1 MQFNPVTKFN
11 VASQHTRGGSRAA
24 PRGHWTTIARRLP
37 AARRR
42 LRQLA
47 LLVGLLCAVA
57 FTSPL
62 YATVRETLIE
72 LQDGGTV
79 KVFIFEP
86 DNHGDGPWPL
96 SILMAG
102 GGGNEYV
109 ARAQFWLGQEL
120 ANQGWLIAV
129 PVSPTANYFAG
140 ENDHRIP
147 EVISQLQTHSSI
159 SGQKALL
166 VGVSTGGSFALELAA
181 RQPELYYGVVAAP
194 GMLKDLSIIKDMKQ
208 LPVYLRIGERDSFR
222 WDRSMP
228 ALVQALEEAGA
239 QVNARLVPR
248 GQHIFRMN
256 WDNLRPWLDSLRH
269 EHSDR

>member
-1 MQFNPVTKFN
+1 MAPFSNLMSVPDLMSTMQFCPDMKLNRPLH
-11 VASQHTRGGSRAA
+11 VARK
-24 PRGHWTTIARRLP
+24 
-37 AARRR
+37 R
-42 LRQLA
+42 LRCLVLLA
-47 LLVGLLCAVA
+47 GLLCTVLS
-57 FTSPL
+57 SPL
-62 YATVRETLIE
+62 YATVRETVVE

-86 DNHGDGPWPL
+86 DNHGEGPWPL

-129 PVSPTANYFAG
+129 PVGPTPSYFTG
-140 ENDHRIP
+140 EGEHRIP
-147 EVISQLQTHSSI
+147 EVIRRLQTHDSI
-159 SGQKALL
+159 RGQKALL

-194 GMLKDLSIIKDMKQ
+194 GTLRDLSVIGDMKQ

-222 WDRSMP
+222 WDRTMP
-228 ALVQALEEAGA
+228 ALVQALEAGGA
-239 QVNARLVPR
+239 QVNARLVPN

-256 WDNLRPWLDSLRH
+256 WDNLRPWLDSLHH
-269 EHSDR
+269 E